1 MADLHIWDTLG
12 QEKFMAIANMFFK
25 GTVGA
30 FIVFDLCNQKS
41 FDDLDK
47 WYDKLIQGCD
57 IDNVVITLIGNKCD
71 KPDRVI

>member
-1 MADLHIWDTLG
+1 MS
-12 QEKFMAIANMFFK
+12 IANMFFK

-30 FIVFDLCNQKS
+30 FLVFDLSKQES

-47 WYDKLIQGCD
+47 WYDQLKQGCD
-57 IDNVVITLIGNKCD
+57 IENVVITLVGNKCD